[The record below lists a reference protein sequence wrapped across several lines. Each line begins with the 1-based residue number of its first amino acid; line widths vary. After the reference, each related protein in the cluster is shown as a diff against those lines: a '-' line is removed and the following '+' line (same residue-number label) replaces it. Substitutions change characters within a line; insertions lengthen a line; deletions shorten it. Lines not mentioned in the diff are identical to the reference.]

1 MLDGKWARGVRG
13 EGVKIV
19 CIGWG
24 SLVWD
29 PGVLRC
35 VGDWQTDGPTLPLEF
50 ARVSRDGRL
59 TLVLTPG
66 AEPVPTLW
74 CELDYH
80 TGEAAQAALAGR
92 EGAALHAI
100 GLWPGHP
107 PRHATGYAE
116 IAQWGAGRGF
126 GAVTWTA
133 LRPRFD
139 GVDGAGPKDAAA
151 AASYLGTLTGDALVR
166 DRVDAD
172 RQQCAL
178 DELFFHQ
185 RTDCVQHG
193 QGRHRCRRIADGGE
207 RNAHLQ
213 AEVPPSTA
221 GHSRNRWRQAPTTT
235 RPEDGRA
242 CAIAPDGRRP

>member
-1 MLDGKWARGVRG
+1 MNILGLTTRPRGGPLEQHRPPCDPSGSADAMARIVQRCRRRSGGPGLGNATTYHVGWEVGARG
-13 EGVKIV
+13 EGVKTV

-100 GLWPGHP
+100 GLWPGYP

-116 IAQWGAGRGF
+116 IAQWGADRGF

-151 AASYLGTLTGDALVR
+151 AYLGTLTGDALVR
-166 DRVDAD
+166 ASEYVRRTPDQVRTGFRA
-172 RQQCAL
+172 AL
-178 DELFFHQ
+178 EATFAV
-185 RTDCVQHG
+185 T
-193 QGRHRCRRIADGGE
+193 
-207 RNAHLQ
+207 
-213 AEVPPSTA
+213 
-221 GHSRNRWRQAPTTT
+221 
-235 RPEDGRA
+235 
-242 CAIAPDGRRP
+242 